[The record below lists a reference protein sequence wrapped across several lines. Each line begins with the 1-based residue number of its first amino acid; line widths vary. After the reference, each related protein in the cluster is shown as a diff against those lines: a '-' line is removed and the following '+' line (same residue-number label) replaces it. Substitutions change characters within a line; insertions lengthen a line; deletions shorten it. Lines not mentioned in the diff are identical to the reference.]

1 MSGFYQG
8 AEVVTS
14 SARDHAEGKFGIL
27 FAPVALSYFS
37 HLARLKNSEQFNNE
51 LDLAAFTKSF
61 DTGLKMTFSDSS
73 KTQFVKF
80 GSPRDDDACCGVK
93 GGKLSLPG

>member
-14 SARDHAEGKFGIL
+14 SARDHAEGKHGIL
-27 FAPVALSYFS
+27 FAPVTLSYFS
-37 HLARLKNSEQFNNE
+37 HLVRFKNSEKFNNV
-51 LDLAAFTKSF
+51 LDLAAFTKTF
-61 DTGLKMTFSDSS
+61 DTGLKTTFSDGS
-73 KTQFVKF
+73 KPQFVKF
-80 GSPRDDDACCGVK
+80 GSSRDNDARCGVK

>member
-14 SARDHAEGKFGIL
+14 SARDYAEGKLGIL
-27 FAPVALSYFS
+27 FALVTLSYFS
-37 HLARLKNSEQFNNE
+37 HLARLKNSKKFNNKV
-51 LDLAAFTKSF
+51 DLAAFTESF
-61 DTGLKMTFSDSS
+61 DTGLKTTFSDSS
-73 KTQFVKF
+73 KPQFVKF
-80 GSPRDDDACCGVK
+80 GSPRDDDARCGVK